1 MLQIKRVVCLTL
13 CVLLVSACKSV
24 GVGSGF
30 EERPVTQVSEPA
42 SKVQF
47 NDALVWLDS
56 AQQGKRGVRFLK
68 GEYPLSAEDDEYWYF
83 QAPSVIEMA
92 VLEGGNVVGGKK
104 MPGGLMLAKDELATV
119 PAGAYIDN
127 ETDSKILVLKMGR
140 DFMALKGEKWQKQ

>member
-92 VLEGGNVVGGKK
+92 VLEGEMLLVVKRCQ
-104 MPGGLMLAKDELATV
+104 
-119 PAGAYIDN
+119 AG
-127 ETDSKILVLKMGR
+127 
-140 DFMALKGEKWQKQ
+140 